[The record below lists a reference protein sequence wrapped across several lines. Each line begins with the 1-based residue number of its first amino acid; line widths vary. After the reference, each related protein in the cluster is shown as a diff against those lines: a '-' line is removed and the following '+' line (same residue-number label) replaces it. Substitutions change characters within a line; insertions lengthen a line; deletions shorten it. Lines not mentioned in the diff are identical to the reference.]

1 MVMLQDAKTGSVPTE
16 TGTLVLKDFMTQ
28 SAVTQLAQYEEMTKP
43 KKEFTYLASGPG
55 AYWVG
60 EGERIKT
67 DGAKWLK
74 AEMVSK
80 KLGVI
85 IPVSKEFLRYS
96 VPDFF
101 AEMQPAIAEAFAI
114 KFDQAALFG
123 IGSPFGTGVSV
134 MERIESKGN
143 KIELDSLGS
152 LYDELNAVMA
162 LLEEADKDAN
172 GFTTT
177 RRFKQKLRGA
187 KDENGLPIFNDPKG
201 GATPD
206 ALGLPIGYV
215 DSKSWKYDKA
225 SLFAG
230 DWSMARYG
238 IPQGMEYKISEDATL
253 EGTLDKDGKPISLFE
268 QDLVALRVTQQVG
281 FMTLNDDAFA
291 AITPKG
297 AAGE

>member
-1 MVMLQDAKTGSVPTE
+1 M
-16 TGTLVLKDFMTQ
+16 
-28 SAVTQLAQYEEMTKP
+28 
-43 KKEFTYLASGPG
+43 
-55 AYWVG
+55 
-60 EGERIKT
+60 
-67 DGAKWLK
+67 K

-143 KIELDSLGS
+143 KIELDSLGG

-177 RRFKQKLRGA
+177 RRFKKKLRGA
-187 KDENGLPIFNDPKG
+187 KDENGLPIFNDPR
-201 GATPD
+201 AVPHLMPWVYQSD
-206 ALGLPIGYV
+206 MLILSLGSTIKLHCLLVIGPWLDTVSHKEWNTKLVKMLRLKVLLIKMENRLAYL
-215 DSKSWKYDKA
+215 SK
-225 SLFAG
+225 
-230 DWSMARYG
+230 
-238 IPQGMEYKISEDATL
+238 I
-253 EGTLDKDGKPISLFE
+253 
-268 QDLVALRVTQQVG
+268 
-281 FMTLNDDAFA
+281 
-291 AITPKG
+291 
-297 AAGE
+297 